1 MAFRR
6 CFRYVWVAKRG
17 REEVKEM
24 EKAFKYAMIEIL
36 MTQHKLLKRM
46 TIERGCTLKFLLL
59 TAIKEYLERETNR
72 RI

>member
-1 MAFRR
+1 
-6 CFRYVWVAKRG
+6 
-17 REEVKEM
+17 M